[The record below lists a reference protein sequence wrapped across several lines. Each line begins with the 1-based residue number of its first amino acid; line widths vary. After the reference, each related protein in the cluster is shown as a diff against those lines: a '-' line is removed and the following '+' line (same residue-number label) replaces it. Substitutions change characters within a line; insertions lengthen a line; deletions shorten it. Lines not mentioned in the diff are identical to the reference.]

1 MVIIHNVA
9 LGIAVVAIIVVVISI
24 STMLPAPAQVN
35 NNDTSTMQ
43 PLVPGQV
50 SNNDTT
56 DTSRTN
62 RTFYI
67 NTVEPEGSA
76 NIAEEPFPNSTL
88 PAGGGYELNPP
99 DEQGNWGIE
108 TYVFDPSQIVVYEG
122 DQVTLN
128 ILGVNGR
135 VHNISVNGY
144 VDQFELHR
152 GELRT
157 VTFTADRAGTIDF
170 ICSIH
175 QPTMHGQI
183 MVLPRG

>member
-1 MVIIHNVA
+1 MV
-9 LGIAVVAIIVVVISI
+9 LLVVVGVAAVFLS
-24 STMLPAPAQVN
+24 MAPVSSFQTLR

-43 PLVPGQV
+43 TPGQV
-50 SNNDTT
+50 NDT
-56 DTSRTN
+56 SPTN

-67 NTVEPEGSA
+67 NAVEPKGTA

-88 PAGGGYELNPP
+88 PVGGGIELKEP
-99 DEQGNWGIE
+99 DEQGNWEIE

-122 DQVTLN
+122 DQITLN

-135 VHNISVNGY
+135 VHDVTVNGY
-144 VDQFELHR
+144 VEPFELHR
-152 GELRT
+152 GELKT
-157 VTFTADRAGTIDF
+157 VTFTADKAGTIDF

>member
-1 MVIIHNVA
+1 LLAFAGWFYSMAVMHNVA
-9 LGIAVVAIIVVVISI
+9 LRIAVVASIVTVIPI
-24 STMLPAPAQVN
+24 STMMQPAPAQF
-35 NNDTSTMQ
+35 DDGTS
-43 PLVPGQV
+43 PV
-50 SNNDTT
+50 
-56 DTSRTN
+56 TN

-67 NTVEPEGSA
+67 NTVNYEASA
-76 NIAEEPFPNSTL
+76 NMTEEPFPNSTL

-99 DEQGNWGIE
+99 DEQGDWGIE

-128 ILGVNGR
+128 ILGVRGR
-135 VHNISVNGY
+135 VHNISVSGY
-144 VDQFELHR
+144 VDEFELHR

-183 MVLPRG
+183 LVLPRG

>member
-1 MVIIHNVA
+1 MNTRYTMALLLVVGVA
-9 LGIAVVAIIVVVISI
+9 AVFLS
-24 STMLPAPAQVN
+24 MAPVSSFQTLR
-35 NNDTSTMQ
+35 NNDTSMMQ
-43 PLVPGQV
+43 TPGQV
-50 SNNDTT
+50 NDTLP
-56 DTSRTN
+56 TN

-67 NTVEPEGSA
+67 NAVEPKGTA
-76 NIAEEPFPNSTL
+76 NIAEEPFSNTTL
-88 PAGGGYELNPP
+88 PAGGGIELNEP
-99 DEQGNWGIE
+99 DEQGNWEIE

-135 VHNISVNGY
+135 VHDVSINGY
-144 VDQFELHR
+144 VEPFELHR
-152 GELRT
+152 GELKT
-157 VTFTADRAGTIDF
+157 VTFTADKAGTIDF

>member
-1 MVIIHNVA
+1 MAVMHNVA
-9 LGIAVVAIIVVVISI
+9 LGIAVVASIVTVISI
-24 STMLPAPAQVN
+24 STMMQPAPAQF
-35 NNDTSTMQ
+35 NDGTIPTI
-43 PLVPGQV
+43 
-50 SNNDTT
+50 
-56 DTSRTN
+56 

-67 NTVEPEGSA
+67 NTVNHEASA
-76 NIAEEPFPNSTL
+76 NMTEEPFPNSTL
-88 PAGGGYELNPP
+88 PAGGGIELNPP
-99 DEQGNWGIE
+99 DEQGNWEIE

-128 ILGVNGR
+128 ILGVRGS
-135 VHNISVNGY
+135 VHNISLSGY
-144 VDQFELHR
+144 VDEFELHR

-183 MVLPRG
+183 LVLPRG

>member
-1 MVIIHNVA
+1 MAVIYKVA
-9 LGIAVVAIIVVVISI
+9 LGIVVVTIIVTVISI
-24 STMLPAPAQVN
+24 STMLPVPGQV
-35 NNDTSTMQ
+35 NNDTSTML
-43 PLVPGQV
+43 PVPGQV
-50 SNNDTT
+50 SNNDT
-56 DTSRTN
+56 SPTN

-67 NTVEPEGSA
+67 NTVEPEGTA
-76 NIAEEPFPNSTL
+76 NTAEEPFPNSTL

-99 DEQGNWGIE
+99 DEQGNWGVE

-135 VHNISVNGY
+135 VHDISVNGY
-144 VDQFELHR
+144 VEQFELHR
-152 GELRT
+152 GELKT

>member
-1 MVIIHNVA
+1 MLAFAGWLYGSMVVIYNVA
-9 LGIAVVAIIVVVISI
+9 LGIAVVASVVALISI
-24 STMLPAPAQVN
+24 SMMLSAPAQVN
-35 NNDTSTMQ
+35 NNA
-43 PLVPGQV
+43 
-50 SNNDTT
+50 T
-56 DTSRTN
+56 DTSQTN

-135 VHNISVNGY
+135 VHDISVIGY
-144 VDQFELHR
+144 VEEFELHR

-183 MVLPRG
+183 LVLPRG